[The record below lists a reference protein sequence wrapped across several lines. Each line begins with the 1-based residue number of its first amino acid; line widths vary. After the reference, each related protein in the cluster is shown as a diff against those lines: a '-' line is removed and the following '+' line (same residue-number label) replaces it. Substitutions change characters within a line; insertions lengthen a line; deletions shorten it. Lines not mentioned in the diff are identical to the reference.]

1 MWITRRRQNVDRTGK
16 YHGSDHEP
24 DHGSDHRSW
33 IGSPIM
39 DWSILHKIRNFAWQ
53 AIMKSAW
60 HNWAQAPLEAFSCPK
75 TSRIGSRFEKK
86 VLKKLINQM
95 FCKMIESY
103 QKKLINQLF
112 CKMIESYQKKLRGTR
127 DKLNFAKVTCR
138 WSNMARIRSRSRVS
152 NSARNFDLEMW
163 ST

>member
-1 MWITRRRQNVDRTGK
+1 
-16 YHGSDHEP
+16 
-24 DHGSDHRSW
+24 
-33 IGSPIM
+33 
-39 DWSILHKIRNFAWQ
+39 
-53 AIMKSAW
+53 
-60 HNWAQAPLEAFSCPK
+60 
-75 TSRIGSRFEKK
+75 
-86 VLKKLINQM
+86 M

-138 WSNMARIRSRSRVS
+138 WSNMARIRRRSRVS